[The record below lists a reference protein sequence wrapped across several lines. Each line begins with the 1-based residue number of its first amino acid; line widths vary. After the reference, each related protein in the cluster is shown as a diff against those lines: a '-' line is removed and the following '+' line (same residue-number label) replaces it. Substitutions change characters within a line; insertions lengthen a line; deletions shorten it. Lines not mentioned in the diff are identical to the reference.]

1 MEWFEPVLFY
11 FLVVDCIVYAIL
23 TFSHGEMHK
32 KAEKALFLGK
42 TIPFSPL
49 ISFGYFLVV
58 FWLGSTLWRL
68 GLLF

>member
-1 MEWFEPVLFY
+1 MEWFEAIIFY
-11 FLVVDCIVYAIL
+11 FLIVDCIVYAVL
-23 TFSHGEMHK
+23 TFTHGEMHK

-49 ISFGYFLVV
+49 VSVGYFVLVI
-58 FWLGSTLWRL
+58 WLGSALWRL

>member
-11 FLVVDCIVYAIL
+11 FLVVDCIVYAVL
-23 TFSHGEMHK
+23 TFTHGEAHK

-49 ISFGYFLVV
+49 MSIGYFVLVC
-58 FWLGSTLWRL
+58 WLGSTLWRL